1 MAEEAV
7 DIEVACEQR
16 PDPARP
22 VLELALVVGRLPQ
35 PEVAEPG
42 ALLELVDPGDA
53 ALGEDPVPG
62 VFPARMPKLEGV
74 GELWIQRVEEQ
85 LQEAVV
91 ARAVE
96 GDPDRAEAV
105 TEEAGVLAE
114 RGEELEP
121 PGEGHAAV
129 HLEREAEACRSRLR
143 PPLEGRFRRQLV
155 EGRVDLDCGKL
166 IRVVRQEVD
175 LLGARRVEAALPGGV
190 REARGSDVRPR

>member
-1 MAEEAV
+1 MLPSAGSPHSNRCRAEEPGCVGRGRGLVFVAEEAV

-85 LQEAVV
+85 L
-91 ARAVE
+91 
-96 GDPDRAEAV
+96 
-105 TEEAGVLAE
+105 
-114 RGEELEP
+114 
-121 PGEGHAAV
+121 
-129 HLEREAEACRSRLR
+129 
-143 PPLEGRFRRQLV
+143 
-155 EGRVDLDCGKL
+155 
-166 IRVVRQEVD
+166 
-175 LLGARRVEAALPGGV
+175 
-190 REARGSDVRPR
+190 